1 QRDHNRGDRGGPKRN
16 RQSQGRGLRMK
27 PNATGARRALTE
39 VASAIGVL
47 ALVAPF
53 YGWLIYRMLPT

>member
-1 QRDHNRGDRGGPKRN
+1 
-16 RQSQGRGLRMK
+16 MK

-53 YGWLIYRMLPT
+53 YGWLIYRMFPT